1 MRTDLTTEVDSAL
14 AGRNAGSKGYWEV
27 ARSGNGNMMTDLL
40 AEDGQEYD
48 ELEGM
53 GESVEE
59 MDGNESRAEDA
70 GNKNALVPFCLPRPG
85 ENPPYPPRQGRQWIK
100 RRMRM
105 NSRRPGGNRLIRTR
119 WVQVT
124 PEKLNEIKNK
134 GLLKGQMTSQ
144 LAGMGFFDVSR
155 DMVTGVFIGGGIAA
169 AIWYAKR
176 RGILKI

>member
-1 MRTDLTTEVDSAL
+1 
-14 AGRNAGSKGYWEV
+14 
-27 ARSGNGNMMTDLL
+27 
-40 AEDGQEYD
+40 
-48 ELEGM
+48 
-53 GESVEE
+53 
-59 MDGNESRAEDA
+59 
-70 GNKNALVPFCLPRPG
+70 
-85 ENPPYPPRQGRQWIK
+85 
-100 RRMRM
+100 MRM